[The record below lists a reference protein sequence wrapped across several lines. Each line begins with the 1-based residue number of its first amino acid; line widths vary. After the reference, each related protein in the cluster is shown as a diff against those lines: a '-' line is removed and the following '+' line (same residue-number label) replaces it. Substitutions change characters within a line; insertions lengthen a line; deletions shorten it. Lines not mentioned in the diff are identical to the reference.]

1 MKFRIRRFGVVSTS
15 NVAAVIYLLIT
26 LVFVI
31 PFALI
36 LAAGPV
42 TTTDALGRTTSVNIP
57 PLFLLLIPVLYAGF
71 GWVFTAL
78 FCLIYNL
85 AARFTGGAEFQLDGT
100 PSQASAPPPY
110 PPGPA

>member
-1 MKFRIRRFGVVSTS
+1 MKFRIRRFGVVSTA
-15 NVAAVIYLLIT
+15 NVAAMIYLLIT

-36 LAAGPV
+36 LWAAGPV
-42 TTTDALGRTTSVNIP
+42 TTTDGFGNTTSVSIP
-57 PLFLLLIPVLYAGF
+57 PVFVLLIPLLYAGI
-71 GWVFTAL
+71 GWLFTAL

-100 PSQASAPPPY
+100 PSQAPVAPPA
-110 PPGPA
+110 PAG